1 MTVRRI
7 RWRRV
12 ALLTFALAVL
22 LCALLWPDANSAH
35 AEYRGNS
42 IWLSSGPDSPNG
54 GLMDRYPLDR
64 YRLDVHI
71 DGGLDNIGGN
81 VAQVVATFTSLLW
94 MATSWAVWLAISLF
108 GWAFN
113 LNLLT
118 GPSGALGPVGQAVG
132 AFHTDV
138 LGNPWVIVG
147 LLAAGLWG
155 VWKALGQRRFTE
167 AVTALG
173 FGVALTVAATFLVVQ
188 PQQTVGSL
196 SGWTDEISSSFLSA
210 NGGRTHVSD
219 QLVESLIL
227 APWTT
232 LEFGGSE
239 HCVRPGWQAGG
250 DAVKPVKP
258 TAPGPKTCRRS
269 DRYAH
274 AFLAEEPG
282 SDRRDGVYKAIEDGG
297 APYDHA
303 DEPAVDTMQQ
313 GGAYERFIVTLLVL
327 AASVGAV
334 IVLAGLALGIVLAQ
348 IVALFLLAF
357 APLALVA
364 APFPPAHRF
373 VQAWFLKLGSA
384 LFIKV
389 LYSLALAGVVAVG
402 GALAAATATLGF
414 VLAFGLQ
421 AALYWTLFVKRNWI
435 AAHVGLRDTSAA
447 GRMARHPVGAVT
459 GAHDRHV
466 RKQEREEVRVLT
478 RAETDRAEAVTELVR
493 GQIDDQEMNRTR
505 EETTTSGAATAE
517 PPRSAG
523 DLQPDFGTAMARR
536 IPPPAG
542 PGDLDPAFSREVARA
557 DRERN
562 GHLPVQTPAPP
573 RAFDGPPPRTGV
585 PSREPV
591 PSRGPVLPA
600 PAEPLDP
607 HGPPVAPV
615 PPVPPPAVEP
625 VETPDLSYLTRH
637 EL

>member
-12 ALLTFALAVL
+12 ALLTFLLAVL
-22 LCALLWPDANSAH
+22 LCALLWPDANTAS

-54 GLMDRYPLDR
+54 GLMDRYPLSR
-64 YRLDVHI
+64 YQLDVHI
-71 DGGLDNIGGN
+71 DGGLNNISGN
-81 VAQVVATFTSLLW
+81 LAEVVGMLTSLLW
-94 MATSWAVWLAISLF
+94 MVTAWALWLAISLF

-118 GPSGALGPVGQAVG
+118 GPHGALGPVGQAVG

-138 LGNPWVIVG
+138 LGNEWVVAG
-147 LLAAGLWG
+147 LIAAGLWG
-155 VWKALGQRRFTE
+155 IWKGLGQRRFAET
-167 AVTALG
+167 VTALG
-173 FGVALTVAATFLVVQ
+173 FGVALMVAVTFLVVQ
-188 PQQTVGSL
+188 PERTVGSL
-196 SGWTDEISSSFLSA
+196 SGWTDDISSSFLSA
-210 NGGRTHVSD
+210 NGGRTSVSD
-219 QLVESLIL
+219 RLVESLIL
-227 APWTT
+227 APWTAW
-232 LEFGGSE
+232 E
-239 HCVRPGWQAGG
+239 AGG

-258 TAPGPKTCRRS
+258 SFAGAKTCRKS
-269 DRYAH
+269 DGYAR

-282 SDRRDGVYKAIEDGG
+282 SDRRDDVYSAIEDGT

-313 GGAYERFIVTLLVL
+313 GGAYERFAVAVFVL
-327 AASVGAV
+327 GASLGAV
-334 IVLAGLALGIVLAQ
+334 IVLGALALGIVLAQ

-373 VQAWFLKLGSA
+373 VRAWFLKLGSA

-389 LYSLALAGVVAVG
+389 LYSLALAAVVAVG
-402 GALAAATATLGF
+402 AALAAATATLGF

-435 AAHVGLRDTSAA
+435 ASHVGLQDTSAA

-466 RKQEREEVRVLT
+466 RKQDREERRVLT
-478 RAETDRAEAVTELVR
+478 RAETDREQAVTELVR
-493 GQIDDQEMNRTR
+493 GQIDDRETHTTR
-505 EETTTSGAATAE
+505 EETKVSSTTTAGQQQQGRE
-517 PPRSAG
+517 PARAEG
-523 DLQPDFGTAMARR
+523 DRQPDFGPAMARDSR
-536 IPPPAG
+536 PVG
-542 PGDLDPAFSREVARA
+542 GGDLDAAFSREVARA

-562 GHLPVQTPAPP
+562 GHPPVQLPAPP
-573 RAFDGPPPRTGV
+573 RAFDGPPPRTA
-585 PSREPV
+585 PREPA
-591 PSRGPVLPA
+591 PREPALPE
-600 PAEPLDP
+600 PGEPLDP
-607 HGPPVAPV
+607 HGPPAAPV
-615 PPVPPPAVEP
+615 PPPRLEP
-625 VETPDLSYLTRH
+625 VERPDLSYLAPH